1 MYCYKL
7 KCRDYPVP
15 ELDLG
20 YKILPLQSDNETI
33 NKKYNIIKKRV
44 NKGNNRIPRNEIL
57 HKKLSSI
64 IYEMKSELMENVSAN
79 SLQNKTAIKNAK
91 HSIDKYY
98 SDFSWDKMKLYT
110 NPYEFIFLSSNKF
123 LQTKGSSV
131 AKVEP
136 LSRSFF
142 KMIEISNNY
151 FQDEINRKEPNR
163 SLHLAEGPGGFIE
176 ALVYLRKKRV
186 SRELQKED
194 MYYGIT
200 LLDKAYEVPSWKKS
214 GLFMKEN
221 LNVNIL
227 TGVDGIGDLCNTD
240 NLWFLYQR
248 FKHNKMDIITGDGGF
263 DFSVD
268 YNLQEYVAFPLILSQ
283 CIAGL
288 SCLKKGGKYMCKI
301 FDMNTIITVELLY
314 ILQCYFDEISFFKP
328 KTSRLANSEKY
339 IICTGFKGINYE
351 GIKNLISILETW
363 NNIDVDNCS
372 YINSFVSKKTN
383 FSYQSKDNN
392 KEVKREVKREVKM
405 EIKKES
411 NSENTIL
418 ENTILENPNSE
429 IRILNYLFFSR
440 MVYGEGE
447 KEINKYKVP
456 ISFFNYINKIN
467 TEIIE
472 NQIKNIELTIEKI
485 KEINIKKI
493 NHKWFEDR
501 QIEQVKNAIQ
511 WCKENGI
518 PY

>member
-7 KCRDYPVP
+7 KCRDYPIP

-20 YKILPLQSDNETI
+20 YKFLPLQNDNETI

-44 NKGNNRIPRNEIL
+44 NKGNNRIPRNEL
-57 HKKLSSI
+57 LFKKLSSI
-64 IYEMKSELMENVSAN
+64 IYELKSELMENVSAN
-79 SLQNKTAIKNAK
+79 SLQNKIAIKNAK

-151 FQDEINRKEPNR
+151 FQNEINRKEPIR

-176 ALVYLRKKRV
+176 ALVYLRKKKV
-186 SRELQKED
+186 SRELQKDD

-240 NLWFLYQR
+240 NLWYLYQR

-263 DFSVD
+263 DFSVV

-314 ILQCYFDEISFFKP
+314 ILQCYFDEIIFFKP

-339 IICTGFKGINYE
+339 IVCVGFKGIDYE

-372 YINSFVSKKTN
+372 YINNFVSKKTN
-383 FSYQSKDNN
+383 FSFQSKGNN
-392 KEVKREVKREVKM
+392 KEVNR
-405 EIKKES
+405 EIKKEVNLG
-411 NSENTIL
+411 NST
-418 ENTILENPNSE
+418 LENPNSE
-429 IRILNYLFFSR
+429 IKILNYLFFSR

-456 ISFFNYINKIN
+456 SSFFNYINKIN
-467 TEIIE
+467 TEII
-472 NQIKNIELTIEKI
+472 NKQIKNIELTIEKI
-485 KEINIKKI
+485 LAVNNKKI
-493 NHKWFEDR
+493 NYKWFEDR
-501 QIEQVKNAIQ
+501 QIEQVNNAIQ

>member
-7 KCRDYPVP
+7 KCRDYPIP

-20 YKILPLQSDNETI
+20 YKFLPLQNDNETI

-44 NKGNNRIPRNEIL
+44 NKGNNRIPRNEL
-57 HKKLSSI
+57 LFKKLSSI
-64 IYEMKSELMENVSAN
+64 IYELKSELMENVSAN
-79 SLQNKTAIKNAK
+79 SLQNKIAIKNAK

-151 FQDEINRKEPNR
+151 FQNEINRKEPIR

-176 ALVYLRKKRV
+176 ALVYLRKKKV

-240 NLWFLYQR
+240 NLWYLYQR

-263 DFSVD
+263 DFSVV

-314 ILQCYFDEISFFKP
+314 ILQCYFDEIIFFKP

-339 IICTGFKGINYE
+339 IVCVGFKGIDYE

-372 YINSFVSKKTN
+372 YINNFVSKKTN
-383 FSYQSKDNN
+383 FSFQSKGNN
-392 KEVKREVKREVKM
+392 KEVNR
-405 EIKKES
+405 EIKKEVNLG
-411 NSENTIL
+411 NST
-418 ENTILENPNSE
+418 LENPNSE
-429 IRILNYLFFSR
+429 IKILNYLFFSR

-456 ISFFNYINKIN
+456 SSFFNYINKIN
-467 TEIIE
+467 TEII
-472 NQIKNIELTIEKI
+472 NKQIKNIELTIEKI
-485 KEINIKKI
+485 LAVNNKKI
-493 NHKWFEDR
+493 NYKWFEDR
-501 QIEQVKNAIQ
+501 QIEQVNNAIQ

>member
-7 KCRDYPVP
+7 KCRDYPIP

-33 NKKYNIIKKRV
+33 NKKYNLIKKRV
-44 NKGNNRIPRNEIL
+44 NKSNNRVSKNEIL
-57 HKKLSSI
+57 HNKLNSI

-79 SLQNKTAIKNAK
+79 SLQNKIAIKNAK

-151 FQDEINRKEPNR
+151 FQDEINRKEPIR

-176 ALVYLRKKRV
+176 ALVYLRKKKV

-214 GLFMKEN
+214 GIFMKEN

-227 TGVDGIGDLCNTD
+227 TGVDGIGDLCNTN
-240 NLWFLYQR
+240 NLWYLYQR

-283 CIAGL
+283 CIAGM

-314 ILQCYFDEISFFKP
+314 ILQCYFTEISFFKP

-339 IICTGFKGINYE
+339 IVCTGFKGIDYE
-351 GIKNLISILETW
+351 GIKNLISILESW

-383 FSYQSKDNN
+383 FSYHSKENN
-392 KEVKREVKREVKM
+392 KEVKRE
-405 EIKKES
+405 IKKEV
-411 NSENTIL
+411 NSGNTI
-418 ENTILENPNSE
+418 TENPNSQ
-429 IRILNYLFFSR
+429 IKILNYLFFSR
-440 MVYGEGE
+440 MVHGEGE
-447 KEINKYKVP
+447 KEIDKYKVP
-456 ISFFNYINKIN
+456 SSFFNYINKIN

-493 NHKWFEDR
+493 NYKWFEER
-501 QIEQVKNAIQ
+501 QIEQVNNAIQ
-511 WCKENGI
+511 WCNENGI

>member
-7 KCRDYPVP
+7 KCREYPIP

-20 YKILPLQSDNETI
+20 FKTLPLLGNNENI
-33 NKKYNIIKKRV
+33 NKKYNIIKKKV
-44 NKGNNRIPRNEIL
+44 NKGHGQVSRNEIL

-79 SLQNKTAIKNAK
+79 SLQNKIAIKNAK

-123 LQTKGSSV
+123 LQTRGSSV
-131 AKVEP
+131 AKVET

-151 FQDEINRKEPNR
+151 FQDEINKKEPVR

-176 ALVYLRKKRV
+176 ALVYLRKKKV
-186 SRELQKED
+186 SASIQKED

-214 GLFMKEN
+214 GVFMKEN

-240 NLWFLYQR
+240 NLWYLYQR

-283 CIAGL
+283 CIAGI

-314 ILQCYFDEISFFKP
+314 ILQCYFDEINFFKP

-339 IICTGFKGINYE
+339 IVCVGFNGIDYE

-363 NNIDVDNCS
+363 NNITVDNCS
-372 YINSFVSKKTN
+372 YINSFVSQKTN
-383 FSYQSKDNN
+383 FSYQSKNN
-392 KEVKREVKREVKM
+392 NIDKQNERSVENSILTNPNY
-405 EIKKES
+405 EIK
-411 NSENTIL
+411 
-418 ENTILENPNSE
+418 
-429 IRILNYLFFSR
+429 ILNYLFFSR
-440 MVYGEGE
+440 MVYGEDE
-447 KEINKYKVP
+447 KEMNKYKVP
-456 ISFFNYINKIN
+456 NSFFNYINKIN

-472 NQIKNIELTIEKI
+472 KQIKNIELTIEKI
-485 KEINIKKI
+485 MTIKIKKKKY
-493 NHKWFEDR
+493 KWFEDR
-501 QIEQVKNAIQ
+501 QIEQVNNAIQ

>member
-7 KCRDYPVP
+7 KCRDYPIP
-15 ELDLG
+15 KLDLG
-20 YKILPLQSDNETI
+20 YKNLPLQSDNETI
-33 NKKYNIIKKRV
+33 NKKYNIIKKKV
-44 NKGNNRIPRNEIL
+44 NKGNGRISRNEIL
-57 HKKLSSI
+57 YKRLSSI
-64 IYEMKSELMENVSAN
+64 IFEMKSELMENVSAN
-79 SLQNKTAIKNAK
+79 SLQNKIAIKNAK

-98 SDFSWDKMKLYT
+98 TDFSWDKMKLYT

-151 FQDEINRKEPNR
+151 FQDEINRKEPIR

-176 ALVYLRKKRV
+176 ALVYLRKKKV
-186 SRELQKED
+186 SKELQKED

-214 GLFMKEN
+214 GIFMKEN

-227 TGVDGIGDLCNTD
+227 TGVDGIGDLCNPD
-240 NLWFLYQR
+240 NLWYLYQR
-248 FKHNKMDIITGDGGF
+248 FRHNKMDIVTGDGGF

-314 ILQCYFDEISFFKP
+314 ILQCYFTEISFFKP

-339 IICTGFKGINYE
+339 IVCTGFKGINYQ
-351 GIKNLISILETW
+351 GIKNLISILESW

-372 YINSFVSKKTN
+372 YINNFVSKKTN
-383 FSYQSKDNN
+383 FNYQNKGNCNESKIELNSETEN
-392 KEVKREVKREVKM
+392 P
-405 EIKKES
+405 EIK
-411 NSENTIL
+411 
-418 ENTILENPNSE
+418 
-429 IRILNYLFFSR
+429 ILNYLFLSR

-447 KEINKYKVP
+447 KEITEYKVP
-456 ISFFNYINKIN
+456 NSFFNYINKIN

-472 NQIKNIELTIEKI
+472 NQIKNIKLTIEKI
-485 KEINIKKI
+485 NLLHSKKI
-493 NHKWFEDR
+493 NYKWFEER
-501 QIEQVKNAIQ
+501 QIEQVNNAIQ
-511 WCKENGI
+511 WCNENGI